1 MAVVLGDV
9 LQRLYLH
16 ALAGEVVKGSA
27 DIALKLAT
35 PTAAKA
41 AATGKIT
48 ELDAAVREVVNI
60 FNAVELDGKTRPKV
74 GIVGEILLQYHP
86 KANLATADRLRE
98 AGAEPVLPDLATFFL
113 YCLADP
119 IWQSQHAE
127 GSKLRAIVSAFL
139 LGYLEKLRAVAQA
152 AMGQDNPLGH
162 MPPLDAYLKRVEGII
177 SPGQQAGEGWLLA
190 AEMAEFLA
198 TGTDNVVCLQ
208 PFGCLPN
215 HITGRGV
222 MSALR
227 SRYPKAN
234 LIGIDFEGGT
244 AESNVSNRL
253 KLFMTRAHQ
262 LKASGK
268 LHAVPKDANTNLSN
282 QEGFEPQKHTA

>member
-1 MAVVLGDV
+1 M
-9 LQRLYLH
+9 
-16 ALAGEVVKGSA
+16 
-27 DIALKLAT
+27 
-35 PTAAKA
+35 
-41 AATGKIT
+41 
-48 ELDAAVREVVNI
+48 
-60 FNAVELDGKTRPKV
+60 
-74 GIVGEILLQYHP
+74 
-86 KANLATADRLRE
+86 
-98 AGAEPVLPDLATFFL
+98 
-113 YCLADP
+113 
-119 IWQSQHAE
+119 
-127 GSKLRAIVSAFL
+127 
-139 LGYLEKLRAVAQA
+139 
-152 AMGQDNPLGH
+152 
-162 MPPLDAYLKRVEGII
+162 LKRVEGMV
-177 SPGQQAGEGWLLA
+177 SAGQQAGEGWLLA

-227 SRYPKAN
+227 ARYPKAN

-268 LHAVPKDANTNLSN
+268 LHVVPKDANTNRTN
-282 QEGFEPQKHTA
+282 QEGFEPQKHSA